1 MQPRSS
7 GFPRL
12 NLLFLFYELC
22 YQIYLGTY
30 MVPFTLEPIECPSGT
45 SGFDLI
51 TPFKMQLY

>member
-1 MQPRSS
+1 MELRSS

-30 MVPFTLEPIECPSGT
+30 MVPSTLELVCIRHWC
-45 SGFDLI
+45 FLDLI
-51 TPFKMQLY
+51 KLFKVKLY